1 MRPYTKKYGDIS
13 LPYALGQSVYHEM
26 FGEGTVL
33 QYEGQGNGL
42 RVQIHFAEAGS
53 KWLVLSFAKLQAL

>member
-1 MRPYTKKYGDIS
+1 MLTGTPVMLLR
-13 LPYALGQSVYHEM
+13 YALI
-26 FGEGTVL
+26 
-33 QYEGQGNGL
+33 GL